1 MRLDYTILQSEE
13 GRDELARRALEIL
26 KSKSEDKTSYEAIA
40 NALHLATEEVLPKRA
55 RAEPLWFS
63 QSVLALRG
71 LINLRNNAFDA
82 YHTKPRSKPRRFALQ
97 SARGTLQYAIRKA
110 KSEWIF
116 KQLGRVNDGICG
128 ASGSKAAW
136 TAIKTLKR
144 GLGPSKRPPPARMKL
159 PDGTFASS
167 AEENAEVFAKH
178 FEKLYN
184 SDES

>member
-1 MRLDYTILQSEE
+1 MYIVFLDVTHQHS
-13 GRDELARRALEIL
+13 
-26 KSKSEDKTSYEAIA
+26 DKNGFHRVVAQFFSSRGSRPAPRQ
-40 NALHLATEEVLPKRA
+40 NNGNNGHLFT
-55 RAEPLWFS
+55 
-63 QSVLALRG
+63 
-71 LINLRNNAFDA
+71 NN
-82 YHTKPRSKPRRFALQ
+82 P
-97 SARGTLQYAIRKA
+97 AIRKA
-110 KSEWIF
+110 KSEWIS

-167 AEENAEVFAKH
+167 AEKNAEVFAQH

-184 SDES
+184 SVESN

>member
-1 MRLDYTILQSEE
+1 MRHFADAGSVSGQLVDSDHRAVTLVAPKKKKVLKDDRQKLMRLDYAILQSEE

-26 KSKSEDKTSYEAIA
+26 KSKSDDKTSYEAIA

-97 SARGTLQYAIRKA
+97 SARGTLQYAI
-110 KSEWIF
+110 
-116 KQLGRVNDGICG
+116 
-128 ASGSKAAW
+128 
-136 TAIKTLKR
+136 
-144 GLGPSKRPPPARMKL
+144 
-159 PDGTFASS
+159 
-167 AEENAEVFAKH
+167 
-178 FEKLYN
+178 
-184 SDES
+184 